1 MMIMS
6 FFKRILTGF
15 YKNGGFMPRIPTDRL
30 NRIKKDVSLLD
41 WIESEGL
48 VLKKQGKDYVMACVF
63 HEDKTP
69 SLKITPTK
77 NLYHCFGCGAAGS
90 VIDWVMARQGVEF
103 RAAVEVIEQRQ
114 GWSDQE
120 ASAPVATVNIAPDAV
135 SSLAA
140 ALSECDQAVA
150 LQGVVDY
157 YHQCL
162 LNSPEALA
170 YLDSRGLH
178 DMALITR
185 FKLGVSDKTLTS
197 TLAAKHTQT
206 GKQQRQCLQEIGIL
220 KKTGYEHF
228 ASCLVV
234 PIMSADGEI
243 QNLYGRRIQKYSKPK
258 HLYLPRPHL
267 GIINAEGLA
276 GTNTLILCEALID
289 AMTFWVHG
297 FKNVTASYGTNG
309 FTGDHLELI
318 KRNEISTVL
327 IAYDRD
333 EAGNTAAQTV
343 AEQLTADNINCYRV
357 NFPKGMDAN
366 EVAVT
371 MTPAAKVLALALE
384 KAEPLCG
391 APMLEQRLS
400 EGEQKTGN
408 SQQQTQQNET
418 EPENHVVINTP
429 IKIASKALTGEL
441 IVADGEVSL
450 VCGARVYRVR
460 GLDKNTRSDQL
471 KINCLVRVADAS
483 YVDQFDLYQA
493 KLRKQFIA
501 SAADELGI
509 DVAVIKK
516 DVGQLLLALEEY
528 QENHQQQAASKQT
541 QEKKLTAEEQQQ
553 GLALL
558 QDKKLIQRITQDI
571 NTLGVIGEDSN
582 VLVSYL
588 ACVSRKLDKPLAV
601 MIQSTSAAGK
611 SALMD
616 SVLSLMPDDHQHKF
630 AAMTG
635 QSLYYMGE
643 MDLKHSILAIAE
655 EEGAHTASYA
665 LKLLQSEGEV
675 SIASTGKNEDTG
687 DLETKTYQVEG
698 PVMLMMTT
706 TAIDID
712 EELMN
717 RCLVLSV
724 NESREQTQAI
734 HAMQRQK
741 RTLAGLTQKIKKQT
755 VVEQHHAAQALLK
768 PLAVINPYAEHLTFL
783 SDKTRTRRDHE
794 KYLTLI
800 DSIALLHQ
808 FQREIKTLPAES
820 NSDVVEYIEV
830 TLDDI
835 ELANQLAHEVLG
847 RSLDELPPQ
856 TRKLLDLISE
866 MVTLACEQESMAQS
880 DYRFSR
886 KQIRD
891 VTGWGNT
898 QIRIHCDRL
907 VDMEYLVV
915 HRGQRGTSF
924 VYELLYQVPNESND
938 RILMNLIDTNTLKNC
953 HSSNSSRGSIPLL
966 AGSKRPQNGGLT
978 ASKRGNKNP
987 AIPEPAGINGKT
999 TQKTSKMH
1007 VLETSPLV
1015 QSYGSIEKRAEERAE
1030 EVAEIVGGA
1039 AG

>member
-1 MMIMS
+1 MA
-6 FFKRILTGF
+6 
-15 YKNGGFMPRIPTDRL
+15 RIPNDRL

-41 WIESEGL
+41 WIEGEGL

-69 SLKITPTK
+69 SLKITPAK

-114 GWSDQE
+114 GWSDE
-120 ASAPVATVNIAPDAV
+120 KSSVAPVATTAV

-150 LQGVVDY
+150 LQGVVEY

-170 YLDSRGLH
+170 YLESRGLN
-178 DMALITR
+178 DVALITH

-197 TLAAKHTQT
+197 TLAAKHTTT
-206 GKQQRQCLQEIGIL
+206 GKQQRQCLQETGIL
-220 KKTGYEHF
+220 KKTGYEHL

-234 PIMSADGEI
+234 PVFDQGQCVNI
-243 QNLYGRRIQKYSKPK
+243 YGRRIQKYSEPK
-258 HLYLPRPHL
+258 HLYLPRPHT
-267 GIINAEGLA
+267 GVFNAQPL
-276 GTNTLILCEALID
+276 TNTTLILCEALID

-297 FKNVTASYGTNG
+297 FRNVTASFGTNG
-309 FTGDHLELI
+309 FTDAHLALI
-318 KRNEISTVL
+318 KHHEISTVL

-333 EAGNTAAQTV
+333 EAGNTAAQTL
-343 AEQLTADNINCYRV
+343 AKKLTADNINCYRV
-357 NFPKGMDAN
+357 NLPKNMDVN
-366 EVAVT
+366 EYALKIQ
-371 MTPAAKVLALALE
+371 PEEKALGLVLD

-391 APMLEQRLS
+391 APVLEKSLGES
-400 EGEQKTGN
+400 EQKIGG
-408 SQQQTQQNET
+408 SQQHIQQNKT
-418 EPENHVVINTP
+418 EDKSTVMTNAT
-429 IKIASKALTGEL
+429 IKIGSEALSSEL

-450 VCGARVYRVR
+450 VCGSRVYRVR

-471 KINCLVRVADAS
+471 KINVLVRISDAS
-483 YVDQFDLYQA
+483 YVDQLNLYQA
-493 KLRKQFIA
+493 KFRKQYIT

-528 QENHQQQAASKQT
+528 QEKQPQAGNPKQP
-541 QEKKLTAEEQQQ
+541 EKKLTAEEQQQ

-588 ACVSRKLDKPLAV
+588 ACVSRKLDKSLAV

-675 SIASTGKNEDTG
+675 SIASTGKNEETG

-808 FQREIKTLPAES
+808 CQREVKTLPAES
-820 NSDVVEYIEV
+820 GGEVVEYIEV

-866 MVTLACEQESMAQS
+866 MVTLACEQESMVQS

-924 VYELLYQVPNESND
+924 VYELLYQVPSDSSD
-938 RILMNLIDTNTLKNC
+938 RILMNLMDTNTLKNC
-953 HSSNSSRGSIPLL
+953 HSSNSSRGSMPLL

-978 ASKRGNKNP
+978 ASKRGKKNHSSS
-987 AIPEPAGINGKT
+987 EPTGLNGKS
-999 TQKTSKMH
+999 TQKTSEMH

-1015 QSYGSIEKRAEERAE
+1015 QSYSSIEKRVEERAE